1 MRSWARPFPVLLSG
15 KSLRFKIF
23 PLTMKH
29 FTYRQWISHD
39 MPQKPFTNFTDET
52 ELFYGVTTFDYDL
65 SELKK
70 KKKKV
75 TSYSM

>member
-1 MRSWARPFPVLLSG
+1 
-15 KSLRFKIF
+15 
-23 PLTMKH
+23 MKH

-70 KKKKV
+70 KKKR
-75 TSYSM
+75 